1 MSENRDAELDELMK
15 LKFNRI
21 KEMQENP
28 QARADILTKQYVDI
42 LDRLLG
48 GTADYMKDYEELLKV
63 RKHAKEWGLKFTFD
77 VKVKSI

>member
-1 MSENRDAELDELMK
+1 MSENTDPELQKLMDEK
-15 LKFNRI
+15 YKQI
-21 KEMQENP
+21 SEMQNNP